1 MAYDGIITYGIT
13 KELLSVLKLSKI
25 DKIYQPSRE
34 VIIIQFYT
42 SNGVLRLLSSCNAM
56 SARLCLTK
64 NKYDNP
70 ASPPNFCMLL
80 RKHLIGGRV
89 TDVRQ
94 LESERIIEIDVEAMS
109 EMGFTVSKKLVFEI
123 MGKHSNIILVDN
135 ISGKILD
142 ACKRVSIDVN
152 KYRQILPGTLYK
164 YPPKQDKL
172 PFKGI
177 NITSDIGRDSDI
189 ILSKVSGISPAIA
202 REIAG
207 YDNPVSRLDQ
217 IISSVDTMSYKPRIY
232 FDKDNPIEFHLT
244 DLREYEGLDI
254 RYFESLSECIEYF
267 FFHKESTNLLKQK
280 SAPLYKNVK
289 KMLDKA
295 YLKKKRLSE
304 DIMAAERADK
314 YRLFGELLTANIHML
329 NGKESSIELF
339 NWYDNSNITIP
350 LDPKLSPSLNAQNMF
365 RKYNKAKTAKKEKA
379 VQLNEVD
386 NDISYLEST
395 LLWINNAKSVDDLSV
410 IYSELEDEGYLKKK
424 GLHKNPSKNKKAS
437 YKPNPIK
444 YHLSSGYE
452 VLVGRNN
459 RENDYLTT
467 RLAKKTDLWLHVK
480 DIPGSHVIVSIPK
493 NINISDL
500 ESEVIYEAA
509 AIAAYHSRAA
519 GGENVPVDYV
529 SVRHVKKPKNAKP
542 GMVIFTSNKTVYVNP
557 GLPHEASSI
566 HL

>member
-1 MAYDGIITYGIT
+1 MAFDGIVTYGIT
-13 KELLSVLKLSKI
+13 KELLSALKLSKI

-42 SNGVLRLLSSCNAM
+42 ANGVLRLLSSCNAM
-56 SARLCLTK
+56 SARLCLTE
-64 NKYDNP
+64 NRYDNP

-94 LESERIIEIDVEAMS
+94 LLSERIVEIDVEAMS
-109 EMGFTVSKKLVFEI
+109 EMGFTVSRKLVFEI

-142 ACKRVSIDVN
+142 ACKRASIDVN
-152 KYRQILPGTLYK
+152 KYRQILPGTIYK

-177 NITSDIGRDSDI
+177 TKMSDIGTDPNI

-202 REIAG
+202 REISA
-207 YDNPVSRLDQ
+207 YDNPASRLDQ
-217 IISSVDTMSYKPRIY
+217 IIFSVDTLTYKPRIY
-232 FDKDNPIEFHLT
+232 FDKGVPIEFHLT
-244 DLREYEGLDI
+244 DLAEYDGLDI
-254 RYFESLSECIEYF
+254 RYYDNLSECVEYF

-289 KMLDKA
+289 KLLDKA

-304 DIMAAERADK
+304 DILAAERTDK
-314 YRLFGELLTANIHML
+314 YRLFGELLTANIHKL
-329 NGKESSIELF
+329 KGKESSIELF
-339 NWYDNSNITIP
+339 NWYDNSNVTIP

-365 RKYNKAKTAKKEKA
+365 RKYNKGKTAKKEKA
-379 VQLNEVD
+379 VQLKEVD
-386 NDISYLEST
+386 SDISYLESI
-395 LLWINNAKSVDDLSV
+395 LLWINSAKNVSDLSI
-410 IYSELEDEGYLKKK
+410 IYTELEDEGYIRKDASKK
-424 GLHKNPSKNKKAS
+424 NASKNKKTS
-437 YKPNPIK
+437 YKPHPIR

-459 RENDYLTT
+459 RENDYLTMK
-467 RLAKKTDLWLHVK
+467 LAKKTDLWLHAK
-480 DIPGSHVIVSIPK
+480 DIPGSHVIVSMPS
-493 NINISDL
+493 NIKISDL
-500 ESEVIYEAA
+500 EPEAIYEAA

-557 GLPHEASSI
+557 GLPHEASSA
-566 HL
+566 HP

>member
-56 SARLCLTK
+56 SARLCLTE

-109 EMGFTVSKKLVFEI
+109 EMGFTVSKRLVFEI

-244 DLREYEGLDI
+244 DLKEYDGLDI
-254 RYFESLSECIEYF
+254 RYFDSLSECIEYF
-267 FFHKESTNLLKQK
+267 F
-280 SAPLYKNVK
+280 
-289 KMLDKA
+289 
-295 YLKKKRLSE
+295 
-304 DIMAAERADK
+304 
-314 YRLFGELLTANIHML
+314 
-329 NGKESSIELF
+329 
-339 NWYDNSNITIP
+339 
-350 LDPKLSPSLNAQNMF
+350 
-365 RKYNKAKTAKKEKA
+365 
-379 VQLNEVD
+379 
-386 NDISYLEST
+386 
-395 LLWINNAKSVDDLSV
+395 
-410 IYSELEDEGYLKKK
+410 
-424 GLHKNPSKNKKAS
+424 
-437 YKPNPIK
+437 
-444 YHLSSGYE
+444 
-452 VLVGRNN
+452 
-459 RENDYLTT
+459 
-467 RLAKKTDLWLHVK
+467 
-480 DIPGSHVIVSIPK
+480 
-493 NINISDL
+493 
-500 ESEVIYEAA
+500 
-509 AIAAYHSRAA
+509 
-519 GGENVPVDYV
+519 
-529 SVRHVKKPKNAKP
+529 
-542 GMVIFTSNKTVYVNP
+542 
-557 GLPHEASSI
+557 
-566 HL
+566 